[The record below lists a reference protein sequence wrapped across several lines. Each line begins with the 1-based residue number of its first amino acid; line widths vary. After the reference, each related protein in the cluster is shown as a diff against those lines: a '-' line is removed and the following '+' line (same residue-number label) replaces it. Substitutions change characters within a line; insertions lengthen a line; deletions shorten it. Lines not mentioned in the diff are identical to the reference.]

1 MSEKGEGQGY
11 TRLQLFSKVT
21 NLPQQTEE
29 EVTRDAEK
37 NEWMLS
43 LLLPPTPAA
52 FLRALQI

>member
-1 MSEKGEGQGY
+1 MSEKREGQGY

-43 LLLPPTPAA
+43 LLLPPTPTP